1 MASNCEGSDVRVVTY
16 LLAFFLCTGAGVGFA
31 MDAHKKDELLGMVK
45 TIVDVET
52 TMLLEHGDDLYIVS
66 IGTAPIREDTTR
78 GILSARKVSQMLAE
92 KYLIDFIYGTNI
104 ETGKLVIKRTRTDK
118 LLVDNVLVDVKTE
131 KFKLYLSR
139 IQGLSRG
146 ILADHVRLG
155 GWKSADGGRYLT
167 SYAVNIPQG

>member
-1 MASNCEGSDVRVVTY
+1 MRVVTY

-31 MDAHKKDELLGMVK
+31 MDPGKTDELLGIVK
-45 TIVDVET
+45 TIIDVET
-52 TMLLEHGDDLYIVS
+52 TMLLEHGDDLYIIS
-66 IGTAPIREDTTR
+66 IGRAPIREDTTR

-104 ETGKLVIKRTRTDK
+104 ETGKLVIKRTRTEK

-146 ILADHVRLG
+146 ILADYVHLG
-155 GWKSADGGRYLT
+155 GWESVDGVHYLSA
-167 SYAVNIPQG
+167 YAVNLP